1 MILGIYDVAPTLK
14 HSDDKTDPDRL
25 KRQRLK
31 HQQHPNITGK
41 MA

>member
-1 MILGIYDVAPTLK
+1 MILGIYDVEPTLK
-14 HSDDKTDPDRL
+14 HSDDKTDRNRL
-25 KRQRLK
+25 KKTRLK